1 MPVNATTDYFL
12 AEKKFNDAKTTTEK
26 IKALEEMLR
35 TSPSHKSSE
44 NLRAS
49 IKQRLAKYR
58 GLLEKEK
65 TTKGSG
71 FSVSIKKDCSAQV
84 IIIGFPNSG
93 KSYLLSKLTNAKP
106 EIADYEFTT
115 KRPEVGIMEYTGV
128 KIQII
133 EIPALFEGFIYKDKG
148 PSFFSVIRN
157 ADLVLFLI
165 DEAKDTEEQ
174 LRILNSEFEKA
185 YIRLNKKRP
194 DITIKRHATGGLS
207 FIGNSGN
214 KIETL
219 KKILMENSIFNAT
232 VEFHEK
238 VSLEE
243 LQDCLNEK
251 ITYLPCIFVKNKKQ
265 GWTQKDLG
273 EIKNKIWE
281 NLNLIRIFTKTPGK
295 EKDWPPVAMKN
306 DSTINNLALVI
317 HKDFLRKFKYARVWG
332 NSAKFPGQRIGLDH
346 VLEDNDIIEIHTK

>member
-1 MPVNATTDYFL
+1 MPVNATMDYFL
-12 AEKKFNDAKTTTEK
+12 AEKKFNDAKTNAEK

-49 IKQRLAKYR
+49 IKRRLAKYR
-58 GLLEKEK
+58 GILEKEK
-65 TTKGSG
+65 SSKGGG
-71 FSVSIKKDCSAQV
+71 FSLSVKKEGAAQV
-84 IIIGFPNSG
+84 VIVGFPNSG

-115 KRPEVGIMEYTGV
+115 KRPEIGIMEYTGV

-133 EIPALFEGFIYKDKG
+133 EIPAVFEGFIYKDKG
-148 PSFFSVIRN
+148 PSFFSIIRN
-157 ADLVLFLI
+157 AELVLFLM
-165 DEAKDTEEQ
+165 DDAKDTKEQ

-194 DITIKRHATGGLS
+194 KVVIKKHAIGGLN

-214 KIETL
+214 KIENL

-232 VEFHEK
+232 IEFHEK

-243 LQDCLNEK
+243 LQDCLNER

-265 GWTQKDLG
+265 AWTQKDLG
-273 EIKNKIWE
+273 EIKDKIWE
-281 NLNLIRIFTKTPGK
+281 NLNIIRIFTKTPGK
-295 EKDWPPVAMKN
+295 EKDWPPVAMKKG
-306 DSTINNLALVI
+306 STINDLALVI
-317 HKDFLRKFKYARVWG
+317 HKDFLRKFKYAKVWG
-332 NSAKFPGQRIGLDH
+332 NSAKFPGQINGLDH
-346 VLEDNDIIEIHTK
+346 NLDDNDVVEIHTK